1 MKIFYMVL
9 GPFMTNS
16 YVIYDENT
24 MNGMW
29 IDPSFSPA
37 PLIRKIRD
45 RGVHIRAIVLT
56 HAHVDHMA
64 GLNEG
69 KKAFPEAPVY
79 MSEKDRPALRDPR
92 LNLSYMMPEPVI
104 CGEADCYVG
113 QGSHIKT
120 DFLDLT
126 VLDTPGH
133 TPGGISL
140 YDAADGVVFSGDA
153 LFESSVGRTDFP
165 GGSMLVL
172 IQGIKKQLLVL
183 PDNTAVLPGHGEA
196 TSIGREKKDNPF
208 LREDFE

>member
-1 MKIFYMVL
+1 MVL

-16 YVIYDENT
+16 YVIYDETT

-37 PLIRKIRD
+37 PLIQKIRE
-45 RGVHIRAIVLT
+45 RGVRIRAIILT

-69 KKAFPEAPVY
+69 RSVFPDAPVY
-79 MSEKDRPALRDPR
+79 MSEKDRPGLSDPR
-92 LNLSYMMPEPVI
+92 LNLSYMMAEPVI
-104 CGEADCYVG
+104 CGEADHYVK
-113 QGSHIKT
+113 QGSHIRT

-140 YDAADGVVFSGDA
+140 YDKKDGVVFSGDA
-153 LFESSVGRTDFP
+153 LFENSVGRTDFP
-165 GGSMLVL
+165 GGSMPDL
-172 IQGIKKQLLVL
+172 IQGIRDHLLVL
-183 PDNTAVLPGHGEA
+183 PDSTVVLPGHGEA
-196 TSIGREKKDNPF
+196 TSVGREKKNNPF
-208 LREDFE
+208 LREDPE